1 MNIAIIGG
9 GAAGLICSIK
19 AAGSNSV
26 TIYEKNNKC
35 GKKILVTGNGKC
47 NYFNND
53 FTISHY
59 NSTNLDILSTIIN
72 DNNKEKVLSFFES
85 IGIVPKIVNGYYYPV
100 TNQAITIKE
109 ALVNEAKLRGVK
121 FSYETEITDIKYEN
135 NKFIL
140 NNSISVDKVV
150 LATGSKAAPN
160 TGSDGIGYILASKFN
175 HTIIK
180 PLPALVQLESNE
192 KYLKDWSGIR
202 SDVKIK
208 LYENDKFIKEENG
221 EVQLTDYGISG
232 ICVFQLSSYI
242 VRNISNNKEDLYIN
256 FLPWLDGN
264 INEYLYN
271 RNNSMKGRCISELL
285 DGLLN
290 YKLVNLI
297 LSKNKIDNNKKYNEL
312 SKEEISKICNDLV
325 NFKLNIT
332 GYKDFD
338 KSQVAS
344 GGVPLSEIDINSF
357 ESLKQKGLYIIGEL
371 LDVDGNCG
379 GYNLGFAWLSGIIA
393 GENI

>member
-19 AAGSNSV
+19 AANSNSV

-72 DNNKEKVLSFFES
+72 ENNKEKVLSFFES

-140 NNSISVDKVV
+140 NNSIFADKVV

-180 PLPALVQLESNE
+180 PLPALVQLEANE
-192 KYLKDWSGIR
+192 KYLKDWAGIR

-208 LYENDKFIKEENG
+208 LYENDKFIKEEIG

-242 VRNISNNKEDLYIN
+242 VRNISNNKENLYIN

-271 RNNSMKGRCISELL
+271 RNNIMKDRTISELL

-344 GGVPLSEIDINSF
+344 GGIPLLEIDINSF